1 MVPSRCRARTDD
13 TNKAANIAPPHN
25 MRSPRPSGLQLL
37 KNRKQASVELRSSRQ
52 QSRVTFQ
59 SLWSARH
66 PTQTQHSNA
75 RRERET
81 TEPLLLLREESC
93 DNAQQLRTGSTH
105 DMQSNFCCVM
115 WIKTLHTPDDLLL
128 CWRRVPRCPIHMR
141 VATIVPCIRHK
152 FRNRS
157 PAVDSWLA
165 SCFWSLLNNKI
176 WSHRCG

>member
-37 KNRKQASVELRSSRQ
+37 KNRQQASVELRRSRQ
-52 QSRVTFQ
+52 QSRVTEQ
-59 SLWSARH
+59 SIVSARH
-66 PTQTQHSNA
+66 PTQTQQSNA
-75 RRERET
+75 RRE
-81 TEPLLLLREESC
+81 C
-93 DNAQQLRTGSTH
+93 DDAPQLITASTH

-141 VATIVPCIRHK
+141 AATIVPCIRHK

-157 PAVDSWLA
+157 PAVDSWRA

-176 WSHRCG
+176 WSHRCR